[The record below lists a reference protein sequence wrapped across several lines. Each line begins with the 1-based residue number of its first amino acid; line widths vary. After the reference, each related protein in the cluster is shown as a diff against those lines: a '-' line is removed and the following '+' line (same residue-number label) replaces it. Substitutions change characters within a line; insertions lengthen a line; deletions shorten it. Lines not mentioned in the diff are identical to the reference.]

1 MHLIYKHLSGNT
13 TFQYPCFFFLNL
25 IDLFLQHAFLN
36 PPICCLNSCLW
47 PWNSKFMMSSSAFFF
62 FFFQGYCIRKW
73 KEYGNISL
81 SLHTLSFSPVNK
93 HSLGINFKRK
103 KKKVNIFTGK
113 VTYPYHTLQNR
124 RPIFDSQTSQDAC
137 SSSY

>member
-103 KKKVNIFTGK
+103 KKKSEYFYWEGHLSLPYSAKQKAYLWLTNITGC
-113 VTYPYHTLQNR
+113 V
-124 RPIFDSQTSQDAC
+124 
-137 SSSY
+137 